1 LGYNRKGFEKHMT
14 LLQLFLKYLKGLRLR
29 MVSLIGI
36 VITYV
41 SLTLIA
47 PLLFAFLIDNVINLE
62 PITASWLIWYS
73 NLFGGVDRIRLN
85 LWLAALMII
94 LVNLFI
100 FVLMYLRGRL
110 NGVISERYVEKLR
123 NDLFEH
129 LQYFPYHAH
138 VNAKSGDLIQ
148 RCTSDVDTIRRFL
161 AGQVAELVY
170 AISMAIIAL
179 IILIQINVRLALIAT
194 ISLPFLVIFAYVFF
208 MRMQKVFTSSDEAE
222 GELSTVLQ
230 ESLSGVRVV
239 KAFNREVFELKR
251 FDEKNEKYKNL
262 TYKLIELLGVYW
274 ASSDLMVLVQIFVVV
289 IFGIFAAQAGE
300 ITVGQFFVFLSYES
314 MILWPVR
321 NVGRILSD
329 LGKMLVSLRR
339 LNEIFKEPM
348 EDIVSGDVV
357 DINGDIEFDHV
368 RFQYEDGNQAVLEDV
383 SFTIKQG
390 ETLAILGPTGSGKSS
405 LVHLL
410 TRLYEYNNGSI
421 KLNDHELRSIQKKH
435 LRHNIGIVLQEPFLF
450 SKTILENI
458 RLAQPEADEN
468 AVKKAAEMAAVHRV
482 IHEFDLGY
490 KTLVGE
496 KGVTLSGGQKQ
507 RIAIARTILNQ
518 TPILIFDD
526 SLSAVDTHTDEKIRH
541 ALKERAAGVTTLI
554 ITHRITSAM
563 QADKIIVLEN
573 GRISQQGTHASLCE
587 EEGLYRRIV
596 MIQSQMIEGDEEHE

>member
-1 LGYNRKGFEKHMT
+1 MT
-14 LLQLFLKYLKGLRLR
+14 LFQLFLKYLKGLRLR
-29 MVSLIGI
+29 MVSLFGI
-36 VITYV
+36 VISYV
-41 SLTLIA
+41 SLTLIS

-62 PITASWLIWYS
+62 PITSNWLIWYS
-73 NLFGGVDRIRLN
+73 NLFGGVDRIRIH

-94 LVNLFI
+94 AVNLII
-100 FVLMYLRGRL
+100 FVLMYFRGRL

-123 NDLFEH
+123 NDLYKH

-170 AISMAIIAL
+170 ATSMAIIAM
-179 IILIQINVRLALIAT
+179 IILLQINLRLALISM

-239 KAFNREVFELKR
+239 KAFNREVFELKK
-251 FDEKNEKYKNL
+251 FDEKNSKYKNL
-262 TYKLIELLGVYW
+262 TYKLIELLGIYW
-274 ASSDLMVLVQIFVVV
+274 ASSDLVVLTQIFVVV
-289 IFGIFAAQAGE
+289 IFGIYAAQAGE

-314 MILWPVR
+314 MILWPIR
-321 NVGRILSD
+321 NIGRILSD
-329 LGKMLVSLRR
+329 LGKMMVSLRR
-339 LNEIFKEPM
+339 LKEIFDEPM
-348 EDIVSGDVV
+348 EDIESGDVV
-357 DINGDIEFDHV
+357 DIKGDIVFEHV
-368 RFQYEDGNQAVLEDV
+368 RFQYEDGNQPVLEDV
-383 SFTIKQG
+383 SFTIKEG

-410 TRLYEYNNGSI
+410 TRLYEYNSGSI
-421 KLNDHELRSIQKKH
+421 KLNGHELNTVQKKH

-458 RLAQPEADEN
+458 RLAQPDADEN

-554 ITHRITSAM
+554 ITHRVASAM
-563 QADKIIVLEN
+563 QADKIIILEN
-573 GRISQQGTHASLCE
+573 GKISQQGTHASLSE
-587 EEGLYRRIV
+587 QDGLYRRIV
-596 MIQSQMIEGDEEHE
+596 TIQSQMIEGGEEDE

>member
-1 LGYNRKGFEKHMT
+1 MT

-29 MVSLIGI
+29 MVSLFGI
-36 VITYV
+36 VISYV
-41 SLTLIA
+41 SLTLIS

-62 PITASWLIWYS
+62 PITSNWLIWYS
-73 NLFGGVDRIRLN
+73 NLFGGVDRIRTH

-94 LVNLFI
+94 AVNLII
-100 FVLMYLRGRL
+100 FVLMYFRGRL

-123 NDLFEH
+123 NDLFKH

-170 AISMAIIAL
+170 ATSMAIIAM
-179 IILIQINVRLALIAT
+179 IILLQINLRLALISM

-239 KAFNREVFELKR
+239 KAFNREVFELKK
-251 FDEKNEKYKNL
+251 FDEKNSKYKNL
-262 TYKLIELLGVYW
+262 TYKLIELLGIYW
-274 ASSDLMVLVQIFVVV
+274 ASSDLVVLTQIFVVV
-289 IFGIFAAQAGE
+289 IFGIYAAQAGE
-300 ITVGQFFVFLSYES
+300 ISVGQFFVFLSYES
-314 MILWPVR
+314 MILWPIR
-321 NVGRILSD
+321 NIGRILSD
-329 LGKMLVSLRR
+329 LGKMMVSLRR
-339 LNEIFKEPM
+339 LKEIFDEPM
-348 EDIVSGDVV
+348 EDIESGDIV
-357 DINGDIEFDHV
+357 DIKGDIVFDHV
-368 RFQYEDGNQAVLEDV
+368 RFQYDDGNQPVLEDV
-383 SFTIKQG
+383 SFTIKEG

-410 TRLYEYNNGSI
+410 TRLYEYNSGSI
-421 KLNDHELRSIQKKH
+421 KLNGHELNTIQKKH

-458 RLAQPEADEN
+458 RLAQPNADEN
-468 AVKKAAEMAAVHRV
+468 AVRKAAEMAAVHRV

-541 ALKERAAGVTTLI
+541 ALKERATGVTTLI
-554 ITHRITSAM
+554 ITHRVASAM
-563 QADKIIVLEN
+563 QADKIIILEN
-573 GRISQQGTHASLCE
+573 GKISQQGTHASLSE
-587 EEGLYRRIV
+587 QDGLYRRIV
-596 MIQSQMIEGDEEHE
+596 TIQSQMIEGGEEDE

>member
-1 LGYNRKGFEKHMT
+1 MT
-14 LLQLFLKYLKGLRLR
+14 LLKLFLTYLKGLRLR
-29 MVSLIGI
+29 MLSLFGI
-36 VITYV
+36 VISYV
-41 SLTLIA
+41 SLTLIS

-62 PITASWLIWYS
+62 PITSNWLIWYS
-73 NLFGGVDRIRLN
+73 NLFGGVDRIRTH

-94 LVNLFI
+94 AVNLII
-100 FVLMYLRGRL
+100 FVLMYFRGRL

-123 NDLFEH
+123 NDLFKH

-161 AGQVAELVY
+161 AGQVAELIY
-170 AISMAIIAL
+170 ATSMAIIAM
-179 IILIQINVRLALIAT
+179 IILLQINLRLALISM

-239 KAFNREVFELKR
+239 KAFNREVFELKK
-251 FDEKNEKYKNL
+251 FDEKNSKYKNL
-262 TYKLIELLGVYW
+262 TYKLIELLGIYW
-274 ASSDLMVLVQIFVVV
+274 ASSDLVVLTQIFVVV
-289 IFGIFAAQAGE
+289 IFGIYAAQAGE

-314 MILWPVR
+314 MILWPIR
-321 NVGRILSD
+321 NIGRILSD
-329 LGKMLVSLRR
+329 LGKMIVSLRR
-339 LNEIFKEPM
+339 LKEIFDEPM
-348 EDIVSGDVV
+348 EDIESGDIV
-357 DINGDIEFDHV
+357 DIKGDIVFEHV
-368 RFQYEDGNQAVLEDV
+368 RFQYEDGNQPVLEDV
-383 SFTIKQG
+383 SFTIKEG

-410 TRLYEYNNGSI
+410 TRLYEYNSGSI
-421 KLNDHELRSIQKKH
+421 KLNGHELNTVQKKH

-458 RLAQPEADEN
+458 RLAQPNADES

-554 ITHRITSAM
+554 ITHRVASAM
-563 QADKIIVLEN
+563 QADKIIILEN
-573 GRISQQGTHASLCE
+573 GKISQQGTHASLSE
-587 EEGLYRRIV
+587 QDGLYRRIV
-596 MIQSQMIEGDEEHE
+596 TIQSQMIEGGEEDE

>member
-1 LGYNRKGFEKHMT
+1 MT
-14 LLQLFLKYLKGLRLR
+14 LLQLFMKYLKGLRLR
-29 MVSLIGI
+29 LVSLIGI
-36 VITYV
+36 VIAYV
-41 SLTLIA
+41 SLTLIS
-47 PLLFAFLIDNVINLE
+47 PLLFAFLIDNVINQE
-62 PITASWLIWYS
+62 PITSYWLIQYS
-73 NLFGGVDRIRLN
+73 NLFGGVNQIRDN

-94 LVNLFI
+94 AVNLVI
-100 FVLMYLRGRL
+100 FVLMYFRGRL

-123 NDLFEH
+123 NDLYEH
-129 LQYFPYHAH
+129 LQYYPYHAH

-148 RCTSDVDTIRRFL
+148 RCTSDVDTVRRFL
-161 AGQVAELVY
+161 AGQVSELVY
-170 AISMAIIAL
+170 AISMAIIAMF
-179 IILIQINVRLALIAT
+179 ILIQMNLKLALIAM

-239 KAFNREVFELKR
+239 KAFNREVFELER
-251 FDEKNEKYKNL
+251 FDEKNKKFKNL
-262 TYKLIELLGVYW
+262 TYKLIELLGMYW
-274 ASSDLMVLVQIFVVV
+274 ASSDLIVLTQIFIVV
-289 IFGIFAAQAGE
+289 IYGIFAAQAGE

-314 MILWPVR
+314 MILWPIR

-339 LNEIFKEPM
+339 LNEIFDQTM
-348 EDIVSGDVV
+348 EDTESGDIV
-357 DINGDIEFDHV
+357 DINGDIVFDHV
-368 RFQYEDGNQAVLEDV
+368 KFQYDDGNQAVLEDV

-410 TRLYEYNNGSI
+410 TRLYEYNEGSI
-421 KLNDHELRSIQKKH
+421 RLNNHELKTIQKKH

-458 RLAQPEADEN
+458 RLSQPEANEN
-468 AVKKAAEMAAVHRV
+468 AVIRAAEMASVHRV
-482 IHEFDLGY
+482 IHEFDQGY

-541 ALKERAAGVTTLI
+541 ALKERAKDVTTLI
-554 ITHRITSAM
+554 ITHRVTSAM

-573 GRISQQGTHASLCE
+573 GKISQQGTHETLCK

-596 MIQSQMIEGDEEHE
+596 TIQSQMIEGGEENE

>member
-1 LGYNRKGFEKHMT
+1 MT
-14 LLQLFLKYLKGLRLR
+14 LFNLFLKYLVGLRLR
-29 MVSLIGI
+29 MVSLFGV
-36 VITYV
+36 VISYV
-41 SLTLIA
+41 SLTLIS

-62 PITASWLIWYS
+62 PISSTWLIWYS
-73 NLFGGVDRIRLN
+73 NLFGGVDRIRTS

-94 LVNLFI
+94 SVNLIIFI
-100 FVLMYLRGRL
+100 LMYFRGRL

-161 AGQVAELVY
+161 AGQIAELVY
-170 AISMAIIAL
+170 AISMAIIAM
-179 IILIQINVRLALIAT
+179 IILMQINMRLALISM
-194 ISLPFLVIFAYVFF
+194 ISLPFLVVFAYVFF

-251 FDEKNEKYKNL
+251 FDEKNTKYKNL
-262 TYKLIELLGVYW
+262 TYKLIELLGMYW
-274 ASSDLMVLVQIFVVV
+274 ASSDLVVLTQIFVIV
-289 IFGIFAAQAGE
+289 ILGIYAAQAGE

-314 MILWPVR
+314 MILWPIR
-321 NVGRILSD
+321 NIGRILSD
-329 LGKMLVSLRR
+329 LGKMIVSLRR
-339 LNEIFKEPM
+339 LNEIFNKPK
-348 EDIVSGDVV
+348 EDIEIGEMP
-357 DINGDIEFDHV
+357 DINGDIVFEHV

-410 TRLYEYNNGSI
+410 TRLYEYNAGSI
-421 KLNDHELRSIQKKH
+421 KLNGHELNTIQKKH
-435 LRHNIGIVLQEPFLF
+435 LRHNMGIVLQEPFLF

-458 RLAQPEADEN
+458 RLAQPNADEN

-490 KTLVGE
+490 KTLIGE

-541 ALKERAAGVTTLI
+541 ALKERATDVTTLI

-563 QADKIIVLEN
+563 QADKIIILEN
-573 GRISQQGTHASLCE
+573 GKISQQGTHAELCE
-587 EEGLYRRIV
+587 TDGLYRRIV
-596 MIQSQMIEGDEEHE
+596 TIQSQMIEGGEENE

>member
-1 LGYNRKGFEKHMT
+1 MT
-14 LLQLFLKYLKGLRLR
+14 LLKLFLTYLKGLRLR
-29 MVSLIGI
+29 MLSLFGI
-36 VITYV
+36 VISYV
-41 SLTLIA
+41 SLTLIS

-62 PITASWLIWYS
+62 PITSNWLIWYS
-73 NLFGGVDRIRLN
+73 NLFGGVDRIHTH

-94 LVNLFI
+94 AVNLII
-100 FVLMYLRGRL
+100 FVLMYFRGRL

-123 NDLFEH
+123 NDLFKH

-161 AGQVAELVY
+161 AGQVAELIY
-170 AISMAIIAL
+170 ATSMAIIAM
-179 IILIQINVRLALIAT
+179 IILLQINLRLALISM

-239 KAFNREVFELKR
+239 KAFNREVFELKK
-251 FDEKNEKYKNL
+251 FDEKNSKYKNL
-262 TYKLIELLGVYW
+262 TYKLIELLGIYW
-274 ASSDLMVLVQIFVVV
+274 ASSDLVVLTQIFVVV
-289 IFGIFAAQAGE
+289 IFGIYAAQAGE

-314 MILWPVR
+314 MILWPIR
-321 NVGRILSD
+321 NIGRILSD
-329 LGKMLVSLRR
+329 LGKMIVSLRR
-339 LNEIFKEPM
+339 LKEIFDEPM
-348 EDIVSGDVV
+348 EDIESGDIV
-357 DINGDIEFDHV
+357 DIKGDIVFEHV
-368 RFQYEDGNQAVLEDV
+368 RFQYEDGNQPVLEDV
-383 SFTIKQG
+383 SFTIKEG

-410 TRLYEYNNGSI
+410 TRLYEYNSGSI
-421 KLNDHELRSIQKKH
+421 KLNGHELNTVQKKH

-458 RLAQPEADEN
+458 RLAQPNADES

-554 ITHRITSAM
+554 ITHRVASAM
-563 QADKIIVLEN
+563 QADKIIILEN
-573 GRISQQGTHASLCE
+573 GKISQQGTHASLSE
-587 EEGLYRRIV
+587 QDGLYRRIV
-596 MIQSQMIEGDEEHE
+596 TIQSQMIEGGEEDE

>member
-1 LGYNRKGFEKHMT
+1 MT
-14 LLQLFLKYLKGLRLR
+14 LLNLFLTYLKGLRLR
-29 MVSLIGI
+29 MLSLFGI
-36 VITYV
+36 VISYV
-41 SLTLIA
+41 SLTLIS

-62 PITASWLIWYS
+62 PITSNWLIWYS
-73 NLFGGVDRIRLN
+73 NLFGGVDRIRTH

-94 LVNLFI
+94 AVNLII
-100 FVLMYLRGRL
+100 FVLMYFRGRL

-123 NDLFEH
+123 NDLFKH

-161 AGQVAELVY
+161 AGQVAELIY
-170 AISMAIIAL
+170 ATSMAIIAM
-179 IILIQINVRLALIAT
+179 IILLQINLRLALISM

-239 KAFNREVFELKR
+239 KAFNREVFELKK
-251 FDEKNEKYKNL
+251 FDEKNSKYKNL
-262 TYKLIELLGVYW
+262 TYKLIELLGIYW
-274 ASSDLMVLVQIFVVV
+274 ASSDLVVLTQIFVVV
-289 IFGIFAAQAGE
+289 IFGIYAAQAGE

-314 MILWPVR
+314 MILWPIR
-321 NVGRILSD
+321 NIGRILSD
-329 LGKMLVSLRR
+329 LGKMIVSLRR
-339 LNEIFKEPM
+339 LKEIFDEPM
-348 EDIVSGDVV
+348 EDIESGDIV
-357 DINGDIEFDHV
+357 DIKGDIVFEHV
-368 RFQYEDGNQAVLEDV
+368 RFQYEDGNQPVLEDV
-383 SFTIKQG
+383 SFTIKEG

-410 TRLYEYNNGSI
+410 TRLYEYNSGSI
-421 KLNDHELRSIQKKH
+421 KLNGHELNTIQKKH

-458 RLAQPEADEN
+458 RLAQPNADES

-554 ITHRITSAM
+554 ITHRVASAM
-563 QADKIIVLEN
+563 QADKIIILEN
-573 GRISQQGTHASLCE
+573 GKISQQGTHASLSE
-587 EEGLYRRIV
+587 QDGLYRRIV
-596 MIQSQMIEGDEEHE
+596 TIQSQMIEGGEEDE

>member
-1 LGYNRKGFEKHMT
+1 MT

-29 MVSLIGI
+29 MVSLFGI
-36 VITYV
+36 VISYV
-41 SLTLIA
+41 SLTLIS

-62 PITASWLIWYS
+62 PITTNWLIWYS
-73 NLFGGVDRIRLN
+73 NLFGGVDRIRTH

-94 LVNLFI
+94 AVNLII

-123 NDLFEH
+123 NDLFKH

-170 AISMAIIAL
+170 ATSMAIIAM
-179 IILIQINVRLALIAT
+179 IILLQINLRLALISM

-239 KAFNREVFELKR
+239 KAFNREVFELKK
-251 FDEKNEKYKNL
+251 FDEKNSKYKNL
-262 TYKLIELLGVYW
+262 TYKLIELLGIYW
-274 ASSDLMVLVQIFVVV
+274 ASSDLVVLTQIFVVV
-289 IFGIFAAQAGE
+289 IFGIYAAQAGE
-300 ITVGQFFVFLSYES
+300 ISVGQFFVFLSYES
-314 MILWPVR
+314 MILWPIR
-321 NVGRILSD
+321 NIGRILSD
-329 LGKMLVSLRR
+329 LGKMMVSLRR
-339 LNEIFKEPM
+339 LKEIFDEPM
-348 EDIVSGDVV
+348 EDIESGDIV
-357 DINGDIEFDHV
+357 DIKGDIVFEHV
-368 RFQYEDGNQAVLEDV
+368 RFQYEDGNQPVLEDV
-383 SFTIKQG
+383 SFTIKEG

-410 TRLYEYNNGSI
+410 TRLYDYNSGSI
-421 KLNDHELRSIQKKH
+421 KLNGHELNTIQKKH

-458 RLAQPEADEN
+458 RLAQPNADEN

-554 ITHRITSAM
+554 ITHRVASAM
-563 QADKIIVLEN
+563 QADKIIILEN
-573 GRISQQGTHASLCE
+573 GKISQQGTHASLSE
-587 EEGLYRRIV
+587 QDGLYRRIV
-596 MIQSQMIEGDEEHE
+596 TIQSQMIEGGEEDE

>member
-1 LGYNRKGFEKHMT
+1 MT
-14 LLQLFLKYLKGLRLR
+14 LFNLFLKYMVGLRLR
-29 MVSLIGI
+29 MLSLFGI

-41 SLTLIA
+41 SLTLIT

-62 PITASWLIWYS
+62 PISSTWLVFYS
-73 NLFGGVDRIRLN
+73 NLFGGVERIRTN

-94 LVNLFI
+94 SVNLII

-170 AISMAIIAL
+170 ATSMAIIAM
-179 IILIQINVRLALIAT
+179 IILLQINLRLALISM

-208 MRMQKVFTSSDEAE
+208 MRMQKVFTRSDEAE

-239 KAFNREVFELKR
+239 KAFNREVFELKK
-251 FDEKNEKYKNL
+251 FDEKNRKYKDL

-274 ASSDLMVLVQIFVVV
+274 ASSDLVVLTQIFIVI
-289 IFGIFAAQAGE
+289 IFGIYAAQANE

-314 MILWPVR
+314 MILWPIR
-321 NVGRILSD
+321 NIGRILSD
-329 LGKMLVSLRR
+329 LGKMIVSLRR
-339 LNEIFKEPM
+339 LKEIFDEPM
-348 EDIVSGDVV
+348 EDIDSGDIV
-357 DINGDIEFDHV
+357 DIKGDILFEHV
-368 RFQYEDGNQAVLEDV
+368 RFQYEDGNQSVLEDV
-383 SFTIKQG
+383 SFTIKEG

-410 TRLYEYNNGSI
+410 TRLYEYNSGSI
-421 KLNDHELRSIQKKH
+421 KLNGHELNTIQKKH

-458 RLAQPEADEN
+458 RLAQPNADEN
-468 AVKKAAEMAAVHRV
+468 AVRKAAEMASVHRV

-554 ITHRITSAM
+554 ITHRVASAM
-563 QADKIIVLEN
+563 QADKIIILEN
-573 GRISQQGTHASLCE
+573 GKISQQGTHASLSE
-587 EEGLYRRIV
+587 QDGLYRRIV
-596 MIQSQMIEGDEEHE
+596 TLQSQMIEGGEEDE

>member
-1 LGYNRKGFEKHMT
+1 MT

-29 MVSLIGI
+29 MVSLFGI
-36 VITYV
+36 VISYV
-41 SLTLIA
+41 SLTLIS

-62 PITASWLIWYS
+62 PITSNWLIWYS
-73 NLFGGVDRIRLN
+73 NLFGGVDRIRTH

-94 LVNLFI
+94 AVNLII
-100 FVLMYLRGRL
+100 FVLMYFRGRL

-123 NDLFEH
+123 NDLFKH

-170 AISMAIIAL
+170 ATSMAIIAM
-179 IILIQINVRLALIAT
+179 IILLQINLRLALISM

-239 KAFNREVFELKR
+239 KAFNREVFELKK
-251 FDEKNEKYKNL
+251 FDEKNSKYKNL
-262 TYKLIELLGVYW
+262 TYKLIELLGIYW
-274 ASSDLMVLVQIFVVV
+274 ASSDLVVLTQIFVVV
-289 IFGIFAAQAGE
+289 IFGIYAAQAGE

-314 MILWPVR
+314 MILWPIR
-321 NVGRILSD
+321 NIGRILSD
-329 LGKMLVSLRR
+329 LGKMMVSLRR
-339 LNEIFKEPM
+339 LKEIFDEPM
-348 EDIVSGDVV
+348 EDIESGDIV
-357 DINGDIEFDHV
+357 DIKGDIVFDHV
-368 RFQYEDGNQAVLEDV
+368 RFQYEDGNQSVLEDV
-383 SFTIKQG
+383 SFTIKEG

-410 TRLYEYNNGSI
+410 TRLYEYNSGSI
-421 KLNDHELRSIQKKH
+421 KLNGHELNTIQKKH

-458 RLAQPEADEN
+458 RLAQPDADEN
-468 AVKKAAEMAAVHRV
+468 AVRKAAEMAAVHRV

-554 ITHRITSAM
+554 ITHRVASAM
-563 QADKIIVLEN
+563 QADKIIILEN
-573 GRISQQGTHASLCE
+573 GKISQQGTHASLSE
-587 EEGLYRRIV
+587 QDGLYRRIV
-596 MIQSQMIEGDEEHE
+596 TIQSQMIEGGEEDE

>member
-1 LGYNRKGFEKHMT
+1 MT
-14 LLQLFLKYLKGLRLR
+14 LFQLFLKYLKGLRLR
-29 MVSLIGI
+29 MVSLFGI
-36 VITYV
+36 VISYV
-41 SLTLIA
+41 SLTLIS

-62 PITASWLIWYS
+62 PITSNWLIWYS
-73 NLFGGVDRIRLN
+73 NLFGGVDRIRTH

-94 LVNLFI
+94 AVNLII
-100 FVLMYLRGRL
+100 FVLMYFRGRL

-123 NDLFEH
+123 NDLYKH

-170 AISMAIIAL
+170 ATSMAIIAM
-179 IILIQINVRLALIAT
+179 IILIQINLRLALISM

-239 KAFNREVFELKR
+239 KAFNREVFELKK
-251 FDEKNEKYKNL
+251 FDEKNSKYKNL

-274 ASSDLMVLVQIFVVV
+274 ASSDLVVLSQIFVVV
-289 IFGIFAAQAGE
+289 IFGIYAAQAGE

-314 MILWPVR
+314 MILWPIR
-321 NVGRILSD
+321 NIGRILSD
-329 LGKMLVSLRR
+329 LGKMMVSLRR
-339 LNEIFKEPM
+339 LKEIFDEPM
-348 EDIVSGDVV
+348 EDIESGDIV
-357 DINGDIEFDHV
+357 DIKGDIVFEHV
-368 RFQYEDGNQAVLEDV
+368 RFQYEDGNQPVLEDV
-383 SFTIKQG
+383 SFTIKEG

-410 TRLYEYNNGSI
+410 TRLYEYNSGSI
-421 KLNDHELRSIQKKH
+421 KLNGHELNTIQKKH

-458 RLAQPEADEN
+458 RLAQPDADEN

-507 RIAIARTILNQ
+507 RIAIARTILNK

-554 ITHRITSAM
+554 ITHRVASAM
-563 QADKIIVLEN
+563 QADKIIILEN
-573 GRISQQGTHASLCE
+573 GKISQQGTHASLSE
-587 EEGLYRRIV
+587 QDGLYRRIV
-596 MIQSQMIEGDEEHE
+596 TIQSQMIEGGEEDE

>member
-1 LGYNRKGFEKHMT
+1 MT
-14 LLQLFLKYLKGLRLR
+14 LLQLFMKYLKGLRLR
-29 MVSLIGI
+29 LVGLIGV

-41 SLTLIA
+41 SLTLIS
-47 PLLFAFLIDNVINLE
+47 PLLFAFLIDNVINQE
-62 PITASWLIWYS
+62 PIISNWLIQYS
-73 NLFGGVDRIRLN
+73 NLFGGVERIRDN

-94 LVNLFI
+94 AVNIVI
-100 FVLMYLRGRL
+100 FVLMYFRGRL

-123 NDLFEH
+123 NDLYKH
-129 LQYFPYHAH
+129 LQYYPYHAH

-170 AISMAIIAL
+170 AISMAIIAMFVL
-179 IILIQINVRLALIAT
+179 VQMNLRLALIAM
-194 ISLPFLVIFAYVFF
+194 ISLPFLVLFAYIFF
-208 MRMQKVFTSSDEAE
+208 MRMQKVFTSSDQAE

-239 KAFNREVFELKR
+239 KAFNREVFELER
-251 FDEKNEKYKNL
+251 FDEKNRKYKDL
-262 TYKLIELLGVYW
+262 TYKLIELLGMYW
-274 ASSDLMVLVQIFVVV
+274 ASSDFIVLIQIFIVV
-289 IFGIFAAQAGE
+289 IFGIFAAQSGE
-300 ITVGQFFVFLSYES
+300 ISVGQFFVFLSYES
-314 MILWPVR
+314 MILWPIR

-339 LNEIFKEPM
+339 LNEIFNEPM
-348 EDIVSGDVV
+348 EDIESGDIV
-357 DINGDIEFDHV
+357 DITGDIEFDHV
-368 RFQYEDGNQAVLEDV
+368 KFQYDDGSQAVLEDV

-410 TRLYEYNNGSI
+410 TRLYEYNEGSI
-421 KLNDHELRSIQKKH
+421 RLNGHELKTIQKKH

-458 RLAQPEADEN
+458 RLAQPNADES
-468 AVKKAAEMAAVHRV
+468 AVKKAAEMASVHRV
-482 IHEFDLGY
+482 IHEFDQGY

-526 SLSAVDTHTDEKIRH
+526 SLSTVDTHTDEKIRH
-541 ALKERAAGVTTLI
+541 ALKERATGVTTLI
-554 ITHRITSAM
+554 ITHRVTSAM
-563 QADKIIVLEN
+563 QADKIIILEN
-573 GRISQQGTHASLCE
+573 GKISQQGTHDSLCQ

-596 MIQSQMIEGDEEHE
+596 TIQSQMIEGGEEDE

>member
-1 LGYNRKGFEKHMT
+1 MT
-14 LLQLFLKYLKGLRLR
+14 LFNLFLKYLVGLRLR
-29 MVSLIGI
+29 MVSLFGV
-36 VITYV
+36 VISYV
-41 SLTLIA
+41 SLTLIS

-62 PITASWLIWYS
+62 PISSTWLIWYS
-73 NLFGGVDRIRLN
+73 NLFGGVDRIRTS

-94 LVNLFI
+94 SVNLIIFI
-100 FVLMYLRGRL
+100 LMYFRGRL

-161 AGQVAELVY
+161 AGQIAELVY
-170 AISMAIIAL
+170 AISMAIIAM
-179 IILIQINVRLALIAT
+179 IILMQINMRLALISM
-194 ISLPFLVIFAYVFF
+194 ISLPFLVVFAYVFF

-251 FDEKNEKYKNL
+251 FDEKNTKYKNL
-262 TYKLIELLGVYW
+262 TYKLIELLGMYW
-274 ASSDLMVLVQIFVVV
+274 ASSDLVVLTQIFVIV
-289 IFGIFAAQAGE
+289 ILGIYAAQAGE

-314 MILWPVR
+314 MILWPIR
-321 NVGRILSD
+321 NIGRILSD
-329 LGKMLVSLRR
+329 LGKMIVSLRR
-339 LNEIFKEPM
+339 LNEIFNKPK
-348 EDIVSGDVV
+348 EDIEIGEMP
-357 DINGDIEFDHV
+357 DINGDIVFEHV

-410 TRLYEYNNGSI
+410 TRLYEYNAGSI
-421 KLNDHELRSIQKKH
+421 KLNGHELNTIQKKH
-435 LRHNIGIVLQEPFLF
+435 LRHNMGIVLQEPFLF

-458 RLAQPEADEN
+458 RLAQPNADEN

-490 KTLVGE
+490 KTLIGE

-541 ALKERAAGVTTLI
+541 ALKERATDVTTLI

-563 QADKIIVLEN
+563 QADKIIILEN
-573 GRISQQGTHASLCE
+573 GKISQQGTHATLSE
-587 EEGLYRRIV
+587 TDGLYRRIV
-596 MIQSQMIEGDEEHE
+596 TIQSQMIEGGEENE

>member
-1 LGYNRKGFEKHMT
+1 MT
-14 LLQLFLKYLKGLRLR
+14 LLKLFLTYLKGLRLR
-29 MVSLIGI
+29 MLSLFGI
-36 VITYV
+36 VISYV
-41 SLTLIA
+41 SLTLIS

-62 PITASWLIWYS
+62 PITSNWLIWYS
-73 NLFGGVDRIRLN
+73 NLFGGVDRIRTH

-94 LVNLFI
+94 AVNLII
-100 FVLMYLRGRL
+100 FVLMYFRGRL

-123 NDLFEH
+123 NDLFKH

-161 AGQVAELVY
+161 AGQVAELIY
-170 AISMAIIAL
+170 ATSMAIIAM
-179 IILIQINVRLALIAT
+179 IILLQINLRLALISM

-239 KAFNREVFELKR
+239 KAFNREVFELKK
-251 FDEKNEKYKNL
+251 FDEKNSKYKNL
-262 TYKLIELLGVYW
+262 TYKLIELLGIYW
-274 ASSDLMVLVQIFVVV
+274 ASSDLVVLTQIFVVV
-289 IFGIFAAQAGE
+289 IFGIYAAQAGE

-314 MILWPVR
+314 MILWPIR
-321 NVGRILSD
+321 NIGRILSD
-329 LGKMLVSLRR
+329 LGKMIVSLRR
-339 LNEIFKEPM
+339 LKEIFDEPM
-348 EDIVSGDVV
+348 EDIESGDIV
-357 DINGDIEFDHV
+357 DIKGDIVFEHV
-368 RFQYEDGNQAVLEDV
+368 RFQYEDGNQPVLEDV
-383 SFTIKQG
+383 SFTIKEG

-410 TRLYEYNNGSI
+410 TRLYEYNSGSI
-421 KLNDHELRSIQKKH
+421 KLNGHELNTVQKKH
-435 LRHNIGIVLQEPFLF
+435 LRHSIGIVLQEPFLF

-458 RLAQPEADEN
+458 RLAQPNADES

-541 ALKERAAGVTTLI
+541 ALKERAVGVTTLI
-554 ITHRITSAM
+554 ITHRVASAM
-563 QADKIIVLEN
+563 QADKIIILEN
-573 GRISQQGTHASLCE
+573 GKISQQGTHASLSE
-587 EEGLYRRIV
+587 QDGLYRRIV
-596 MIQSQMIEGDEEHE
+596 TIQSQMIEGGEEDE

>member
-1 LGYNRKGFEKHMT
+1 MT

-29 MVSLIGI
+29 MVSLFGI
-36 VITYV
+36 VISYV
-41 SLTLIA
+41 SLTLIS

-62 PITASWLIWYS
+62 PITTNWLIWYS
-73 NLFGGVDRIRLN
+73 NLFGGVDRIRTH

-94 LVNLFI
+94 AVNLII

-123 NDLFEH
+123 NDLFKH

-170 AISMAIIAL
+170 ATSMAIIAM
-179 IILIQINVRLALIAT
+179 IILLQINLRLALISM

-239 KAFNREVFELKR
+239 KAFNREVFELKK
-251 FDEKNEKYKNL
+251 FDEKNSKYKNL
-262 TYKLIELLGVYW
+262 TYKLIELLGIYW
-274 ASSDLMVLVQIFVVV
+274 ASSDLVVLTQIFVVV
-289 IFGIFAAQAGE
+289 IFGIYAAQAGE
-300 ITVGQFFVFLSYES
+300 ISVGQFFVFLSYES
-314 MILWPVR
+314 MILWPIR
-321 NVGRILSD
+321 NIGRILSD
-329 LGKMLVSLRR
+329 LGKMMVSLRR
-339 LNEIFKEPM
+339 LKEIFDEPM
-348 EDIVSGDVV
+348 EDIESGDIV
-357 DINGDIEFDHV
+357 DIKGDIVFEHV
-368 RFQYEDGNQAVLEDV
+368 RFQYEDGNQPVLEDV
-383 SFTIKQG
+383 SFTIKEG

-410 TRLYEYNNGSI
+410 TRLYDYNSGSI
-421 KLNDHELRSIQKKH
+421 KLNGHELNTIQKKH

-458 RLAQPEADEN
+458 RLAQPNADES
-468 AVKKAAEMAAVHRV
+468 AVKKAAEMASVHRV

-554 ITHRITSAM
+554 ITHRVASAM
-563 QADKIIVLEN
+563 QADKIIILEN
-573 GRISQQGTHASLCE
+573 GKISQQGTHASLSE
-587 EEGLYRRIV
+587 QDGLYRRIV
-596 MIQSQMIEGDEEHE
+596 TIQSQMIEGGEEDE

>member
-1 LGYNRKGFEKHMT
+1 MT

-73 NLFGGVDRIRLN
+73 DLFGGVDRIRLN

-94 LVNLFI
+94 LVNLII

-161 AGQVAELVY
+161 AGQIAELVY

-262 TYKLIELLGVYW
+262 TYKLIELLGMYW
-274 ASSDLMVLVQIFVVV
+274 ASSDLIVLIQIFVVV

-339 LNEIFKEPM
+339 LNEIFNEPM
-348 EDIVSGDVV
+348 EDIVSGEVV
-357 DINGDIEFDHV
+357 DINGDIVFDHV

-410 TRLYEYNNGSI
+410 TRLYEYNSGSI
-421 KLNDHELRSIQKKH
+421 KLNNYELRTIQKKH

-541 ALKERAAGVTTLI
+541 ALKKRAAGVTTLI

>member
-1 LGYNRKGFEKHMT
+1 MT
-14 LLQLFLKYLKGLRLR
+14 LFKLFLKYLVGLRLR
-29 MVSLIGI
+29 MVSLFGV
-36 VITYV
+36 VISYV
-41 SLTLIA
+41 SLTLIS
-47 PLLFAFLIDNVINLE
+47 PLLFAFLIDNVINLT
-62 PITASWLIWYS
+62 PISSPWLVWYS
-73 NLFGGVDRIRLN
+73 NLFGGVDRIRTN
-85 LWLAALMII
+85 LWLAALMIMS
-94 LVNLFI
+94 VNLII
-100 FVLMYLRGRL
+100 FVLMYFRGRL
-110 NGVISERYVEKLR
+110 NGVISERYVERLR

-161 AGQVAELVY
+161 AGQIAELVY
-170 AISMAIIAL
+170 AISMAIIAM
-179 IILIQINVRLALIAT
+179 IILMQINMRLALISM
-194 ISLPFLVIFAYVFF
+194 ISLPFLVVFAYVFF
-208 MRMQKVFTSSDEAE
+208 MRMQKVFTRSDEAE

-251 FDEKNEKYKNL
+251 FDEKNTKYKNL
-262 TYKLIELLGVYW
+262 TYKLIELLGMYW
-274 ASSDLMVLVQIFVVV
+274 ASSDLVVLTQIFVIV
-289 IFGIFAAQAGE
+289 ILGIYAAQAGE

-314 MILWPVR
+314 MILWPIR
-321 NVGRILSD
+321 NIGRILSD
-329 LGKMLVSLRR
+329 LGKMIVSLRR
-339 LNEIFKEPM
+339 LNEIFNEPM
-348 EDIVSGDVV
+348 EDIEIGDTP
-357 DINGDIEFDHV
+357 DINGDIVFDHV
-368 RFQYEDGNQAVLEDV
+368 RFQYDDGNQAVLEDV

-410 TRLYEYNNGSI
+410 TRLYEYNSGSI
-421 KLNDHELRSIQKKH
+421 KLNGHELKTIKKKH
-435 LRHNIGIVLQEPFLF
+435 LRHNMGIVLQEPFLF

-458 RLAQPEADEN
+458 RLAQPNADEN
-468 AVKKAAEMAAVHRV
+468 AVKKAAEMASVHRV

-541 ALKERAAGVTTLI
+541 ALKERATNVTTLI

-563 QADKIIVLEN
+563 QADKIIILEN
-573 GRISQQGTHASLCE
+573 GKISQQGTHTELCE
-587 EEGLYRRIV
+587 IDGLYRRIV
-596 MIQSQMIEGDEEHE
+596 TIQSQMIEGGEENE

>member
-1 LGYNRKGFEKHMT
+1 
-14 LLQLFLKYLKGLRLR
+14 

-36 VITYV
+36 VIVYV

-94 LVNLFI
+94 LVNLII
-100 FVLMYLRGRL
+100 FALMYLRGRL
-110 NGVISERYVEKLR
+110 NGVISERYVERLR

-170 AISMAIIAL
+170 AISMAVIAL

-251 FDEKNEKYKNL
+251 FDVKNEKYKNL
-262 TYKLIELLGVYW
+262 TYKLIELLGMYW
-274 ASSDLMVLVQIFVVV
+274 ASSDLIVLVQIFVVV

-339 LNEIFKEPM
+339 LNEIFNEPM
-348 EDIVSGDVV
+348 EDIVSGEVI
-357 DINGDIEFDHV
+357 DINGDIVFDHV
-368 RFQYEDGNQAVLEDV
+368 RFQYDDGNQAVLEDV

-410 TRLYEYNNGSI
+410 TRLYEYNSGSI
-421 KLNDHELRSIQKKH
+421 KLNNHELRSIQKKH

-482 IHEFDLGY
+482 IHEFDMGY

-541 ALKERAAGVTTLI
+541 ALKERAVGVTTLI

-596 MIQSQMIEGDEEHE
+596 TIQSQMIEGDEENE